1 MYVNNGFILNV
12 PNHLKPSYRISP
24 FQTKDLIVNRLEYLS
39 NNNADE
45 YFKNRYINKQFIY
58 TENGRSA
65 LEKAILVLNLQ
76 KKDTVT
82 IFTTTSNLYISS
94 CVTQKIEKHCNWSR
108 QVEKST
114 KAILIN
120 HEFGYCVEDM
130 EYYQSLG
137 YPIIEDFAHS
147 FSASNSIGD
156 AGKYA
161 DFLIFS
167 LSKFFAVQMGGVLVY
182 DKKYVN
188 IKDDLEKTKRD
199 YILKN
204 LSRNINNIDKIN
216 KKRFQNFNIYRELFS
231 SIGLTSTLS
240 FNRNNVP
247 AVFMFNIDDKV
258 DLNIMKI
265 YINNHGIES
274 SIFYGKK
281 SYFVPSHQN
290 LEEDDIKYIFTVIK
304 SFLEGCKGCKG

>member
-1 MYVNNGFILNV
+1 MDVNNGFILNI
-12 PNHLKPSYRISP
+12 PNYLKPSYRISP
-24 FQTKDLIVNRLEYLS
+24 FQTKDLINNRLNLLS
-39 NNNADE
+39 NNHPDK
-45 YFKNRYINKQFIY
+45 YFKNTYTNKQFIY
-58 TENGRSA
+58 TEDGRSA
-65 LEKAILVLNLQ
+65 LEKVILALNLQ

-82 IFTTTSNLYISS
+82 IFTTTNNLYISS
-94 CVTQKIEKHCNWSR
+94 CVTQKIEKHCKWSR
-108 QVEKST
+108 QIEKST

-130 EYYQSLG
+130 VYYRSLG

-147 FSASNSIGD
+147 FTASNSTGD

-167 LSKFFAVQMGGVLVY
+167 LSKFFAMQMGGVLVY

-188 IKDDLEKTKRD
+188 VKDDLKKTKRD

-204 LSRNINNIDKIN
+204 LSRNIHNIGDIN
-216 KKRFQNFNIYRELFS
+216 KKRFQNYNIYKELFS
-231 SIGLTSTLS
+231 SIEISNALS
-240 FNRNNVP
+240 INRNNVP
-247 AVFMFNIDDKV
+247 AVFMFNVDDKV
-258 DLNIMKI
+258 DLNTMKE

-274 SIFYGKK
+274 SVFYGKK

-290 LEEDDIKYIFTVIK
+290 LEKGDIEYIFTVVK
-304 SFLEGCKGCKG
+304 SFLEDHKK